1 MDPELADQ
9 AHPRERHAACDMS
22 RITPGPAALVP
33 AGSRHEQHDWH
44 PIEAV
49 SLIVAGVVLLAT
61 GIILNSA
68 WPLFG

>member
-1 MDPELADQ
+1 
-9 AHPRERHAACDMS
+9 MS
-22 RITPGPAALVP
+22 RITPGSSAALP

-61 GIILNSA
+61 GILLNSA